1 MTTLPAGWTTSG
13 SQGDENVGDD
23 VDAKEENVEWNDDD
37 DDDDN
42 YVYNDVDIV
51 DDDDIVDNDDEDNKD
66 DDEYYRYYVYAD
78 ADKMFEL
85 MITVII
91 MASLHNNDDNEFY
104 EAGLMIKLL

>member
-1 MTTLPAGWTTSG
+1 MTTLQAGWTTSG

-23 VDAKEENVEWNDDD
+23 VDAKEGNVESN

-66 DDEYYRYYVYAD
+66 DDEYYRYYVFAD